1 MFRHRIRFS
10 LKKKITILIIF
21 IILSLI
27 VLTSSFSYIE
37 LTRISRLLYTRMAEN
52 LSNTVSVMVD
62 SSEVKELRDKVISI
76 YDTIP
81 KEQRVSV
88 SDRGSQAYNDY
99 TENFESITKSDAFI
113 STQKT
118 LCSLQDSNKLKSVY
132 IICFY
137 EDSLLYL
144 VDASNENKPGSF
156 NKLETIKS
164 GSFRNPE
171 RGVLPEI
178 SYSKD
183 AGWVVSTGSPIFDDG
198 ILIGFSVTEL
208 QMNVIMAQRD
218 NFLVASLL
226 ALSMLAVFA
235 IIITVLFINK
245 IIIYPIKE
253 LSLTS
258 ERYLSS
264 NSSGNFQYEFSKMQ
278 IHTGD
283 ELEMLSNSMK
293 QMEQNINNHIS
304 KLLETS
310 QALATTQQQ
319 AKELDKAANVDALTK
334 VRNKRAYNIEISKID
349 RDLQESSVNFGVV
362 MIDLNFLKKINDTY
376 GHDCGDIS
384 IRTLCRVICEVF
396 AHSPVFRI
404 GGDEFVVI
412 LKDSDFYNRNILLQK
427 FELEVE
433 ELQKCEEPWKKVS
446 AAVGVAVYE
455 PTTDAGYEDV
465 FKRADKLMYKNKKKM
480 KAVREE

>member
-283 ELEMLSNSMK
+283 F
-293 QMEQNINNHIS
+293 
-304 KLLETS
+304 
-310 QALATTQQQ
+310 
-319 AKELDKAANVDALTK
+319 
-334 VRNKRAYNIEISKID
+334 NK
-349 RDLQESSVNFGVV
+349 G
-362 MIDLNFLKKINDTY
+362 
-376 GHDCGDIS
+376 
-384 IRTLCRVICEVF
+384 
-396 AHSPVFRI
+396 
-404 GGDEFVVI
+404 
-412 LKDSDFYNRNILLQK
+412 
-427 FELEVE
+427 
-433 ELQKCEEPWKKVS
+433 
-446 AAVGVAVYE
+446 
-455 PTTDAGYEDV
+455 
-465 FKRADKLMYKNKKKM
+465 
-480 KAVREE
+480 